1 MGECSRVHTQRVG
14 VQPLSSVAVSRYWTR
29 KGLGFNLSHDAPGN
43 IALQA
48 RVSACRGQVFI
59 NARARRSCRRR
70 TDLGQKDIKLPDS
83 SPSTLEV
90 SKESCKKFKYIKNLH
105 TRGQL
110 QLLQELRQLNQ
121 LCSARLAELRERIN
135 ALLATKLAK
144 KTIQDS
150 AVQIY
155 FSKLVY
161 CEVRLTLQAPLCRV
175 RQETDHILK

>member
-70 TDLGQKDIKLPDS
+70 TDLGQKDIKLPTVLPRLLKSPRNPAKIQVYEKPPHAWSASAS
-83 SPSTLEV
+83 SRTATTQPALFCTSCGTPRKNQCPSRDKIGQEDN
-90 SKESCKKFKYIKNLH
+90 SRFSGANIFFK
-105 TRGQL
+105 TG
-110 QLLQELRQLNQ
+110 LL
-121 LCSARLAELRERIN
+121 
-135 ALLATKLAK
+135 
-144 KTIQDS
+144 
-150 AVQIY
+150 
-155 FSKLVY
+155 
-161 CEVRLTLQAPLCRV
+161 
-175 RQETDHILK
+175 

>member
-59 NARARRSCRRR
+59 NARARRRCRRR
-70 TDLGQKDIKLPDS
+70 TDLGQKDIKLQ
-83 SPSTLEV
+83 
-90 SKESCKKFKYIKNLH
+90 FQFFKNLH

-121 LCSARLAELRERIN
+121 LSSARLAELRERIN

-155 FSKLVY
+155 FQNWSI
-161 CEVRLTLQAPLCRV
+161 VRSGSHCRLHCV
-175 RQETDHILK
+175 ACGKKQTTF